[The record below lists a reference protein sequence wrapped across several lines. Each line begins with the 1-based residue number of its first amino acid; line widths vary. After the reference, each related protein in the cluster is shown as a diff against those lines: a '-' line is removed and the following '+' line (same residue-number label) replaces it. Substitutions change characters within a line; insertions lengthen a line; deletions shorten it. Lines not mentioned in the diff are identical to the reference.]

1 MPDNQ
6 DALTRAELAMEVKA
20 ATNLSRRDSRALV
33 GDIFETLVESLSSGD
48 HERVKLPR
56 FGTFIVHHKSARP
69 GRNLQTQQTMEI
81 AARRVVLFHP
91 SQVLL
96 SSLNPGTDS

>member
-1 MPDNQ
+1 MPEPLP
-6 DALTRAELAMEVKA
+6 ALTRAELAMEVKA
-20 ATNLSRRDSRALV
+20 ATNLSRRESRAIV
-33 GDIFETLVESLSSGD
+33 SEIFDTLVDTLSAGE

-56 FGTFIVHHKSARP
+56 FGTFIVHQKDARP
-69 GRNLQTQQTMEI
+69 GRNLQTQAAMQI

-96 SSLNPGTDS
+96 ANLNPGANP

>member
-1 MPDNQ
+1 MPETL

-20 ATNLSRRDSRALV
+20 ATNLSRRESRALV
-33 GDIFETLVESLSSGD
+33 GSIFDTLVDSLASGE

-56 FGTFIVHHKSARP
+56 FGTFIVHQKAARP
-69 GRNLQTQQTMEI
+69 GRNLQTQEAMKI

-96 SSLNPGTDS
+96 SSLNPSANP